1 MLRYLIILS
10 AFIFTVSCSKEKNYS
25 ITEISG
31 KSVYQNK
38 NIPSNEKLEV
48 KFEKLFEINN
58 DSLKELFAT
67 YGEVTEAVVIMDRE
81 TQKSKGFGFVTFS
94 TPESAQKALE
104 MSGKEV
110 DGRAIVVNIA
120 KPREERRSF

>member
-1 MLRYLIILS
+1 MDKNK
-10 AFIFTVSCSKEKNYS
+10 IFVGSLPWS
-25 ITEISG
+25 
-31 KSVYQNK
+31 
-38 NIPSNEKLEV
+38 
-48 KFEKLFEINN
+48 INN
-58 DSLKELFAT
+58 DSLKELFAQ

-81 TQKSKGFGFVTFS
+81 TQKSKGFGFVTFT

>member
-1 MLRYLIILS
+1 MDKNK
-10 AFIFTVSCSKEKNYS
+10 IFVGSLPWS
-25 ITEISG
+25 
-31 KSVYQNK
+31 
-38 NIPSNEKLEV
+38 
-48 KFEKLFEINN
+48 INN
-58 DSLKELFAT
+58 DSLKELFAQ

-81 TQKSKGFGFVTFS
+81 TQRSKGFGFVTFS

>member
-1 MLRYLIILS
+1 MDKNK
-10 AFIFTVSCSKEKNYS
+10 IFVGSLPWS
-25 ITEISG
+25 
-31 KSVYQNK
+31 
-38 NIPSNEKLEV
+38 
-48 KFEKLFEINN
+48 INN

-81 TQKSKGFGFVTFS
+81 TSKSKGFGFVTFT

-110 DGRAIVVNIA
+110 DGRTIVVNIA